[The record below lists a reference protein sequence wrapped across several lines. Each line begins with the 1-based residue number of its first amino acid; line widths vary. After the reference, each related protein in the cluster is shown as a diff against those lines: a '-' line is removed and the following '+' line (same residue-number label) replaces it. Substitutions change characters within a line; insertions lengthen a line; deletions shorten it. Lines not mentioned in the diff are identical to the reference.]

1 MAVLANVAQ
10 PLQPSSKLGWLWCLA
25 TLPLHQ
31 SQISL
36 ISWRVFICGNSPCS
50 QFGFREESDEH
61 AVWRL
66 SFVTFKNGLRINV
79 LINTL
84 WWLTACFTLKSRQ
97 PCSIERS
104 ASFYVVLITKLIG
117 RQGSLSL
124 WTLQDQGIRLWC
136 CVLGLPCCLCSWLV
150 WTQQVNV
157 P

>member
-1 MAVLANVAQ
+1 MMFGYT
-10 PLQPSSKLGWLWCLA
+10 SS
-25 TLPLHQ
+25 TPISNFH
-31 SQISL
+31 SL
-36 ISWRVFICGNSPCS
+36 ISWRVFICNNSPCS
-50 QFGFREESDEH
+50 LFCFKEESYKH
-61 AVWRL
+61 AVWQL

-104 ASFYVVLITKLIG
+104 ASFHVVLITKLIG
-117 RQGSLSL
+117 RQGSL
-124 WTLQDQGIRLWC
+124 WTLQDQGIWLWC
-136 CVLGLPCCLCSWLV
+136 CVLGLPCYLFSWLV